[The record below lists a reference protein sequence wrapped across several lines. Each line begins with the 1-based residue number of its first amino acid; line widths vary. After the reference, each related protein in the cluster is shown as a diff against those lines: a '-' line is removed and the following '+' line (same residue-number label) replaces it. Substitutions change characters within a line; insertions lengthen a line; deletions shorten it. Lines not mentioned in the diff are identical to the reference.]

1 MGLRRAV
8 VGGVSWGGLT
18 AAEVAMSAPGRVEA
32 LVLMNTP
39 MDIDG
44 DRPSFGDRMIAF
56 GARWMAGLKIFR
68 DGVARSFFAEGL
80 GANVSVPFKE
90 QAFALA
96 DQLSARAQRAG
107 AVNTLLCGKDGRL
120 YGDNTDGVGLVRDLR
135 SQGIELKN
143 KRILIV
149 GAGGASRGIIGPIA
163 QELPSSLIIT
173 NRTVGKAEELVVTFK
188 ELTNSIAVDIRA
200 WSLSQL
206 EQENLLP
213 FDLVMNASAAGLDR
227 QSPFSELAAKSV
239 FRPNCFA
246 YDLLYGKTTP
256 FIQQALE
263 RGCRVSDGLG
273 MLVFQAQLAFEVWTG
288 QSPNALETLIKVRQ
302 MLLAKPTQQ

>member
-1 MGLRRAV
+1 MSSLSFLTHLEPDLFKGRDIYAVFGNPIAHSQSPQIHEQFARRSNQDLTYVRIQPEPDQFSTMLSAFFQMG
-8 VGGVSWGGLT
+8 G
-18 AAEVAMSAPGRVEA
+18 
-32 LVLMNTP
+32 
-39 MDIDG
+39 
-44 DRPSFGDRMIAF
+44 
-56 GARWMAGLKIFR
+56 K
-68 DGVARSFFAEGL
+68 
-80 GANVSVPFKE
+80 GANITVPFKLE
-90 QAFALA
+90 AYAQCQ
-96 DQLSARAQRAG
+96 QLTPRAKLAG
-107 AVNTLLCGKDGRL
+107 AVNTIWQENGHLV
-120 YGDNTDGVGLVRDLR
+120 GDNTDGVGLVRDLR

-173 NRTVGKAEELVVTFK
+173 NRTVGKAEELVVAFK
-188 ELTNSIAVDIRA
+188 ELTNYIAVDIRA
-200 WSLSQL
+200 WPLSQL

-227 QSPFSELAAKSV
+227 QSPLSELAAKSV

-273 MLVFQAQLAFEVWTG
+273 MLVEQAAEAFVLWRKLNIELLDTRIILA
-288 QSPNALETLIKVRQ
+288 SLRQ
-302 MLLAKPTQQ
+302 V

>member
-1 MGLRRAV
+1 MSPLPFLTHLEPDLFKGRDIYAVFGNPIAHSQSPQIHEQFARRSNQDLTYLRIQPEPDQFFTMLSAFFQMG
-8 VGGVSWGGLT
+8 G
-18 AAEVAMSAPGRVEA
+18 
-32 LVLMNTP
+32 
-39 MDIDG
+39 
-44 DRPSFGDRMIAF
+44 
-56 GARWMAGLKIFR
+56 K
-68 DGVARSFFAEGL
+68 
-80 GANVSVPFKE
+80 GANITVPFKLE
-90 QAFALA
+90 AYTQCQ
-96 DQLSARAQRAG
+96 QLTPRAKLAG
-107 AVNTLLCGKDGRL
+107 AVNTIWQESGQLV
-120 YGDNTDGVGLVRDLR
+120 GDNTDGVGLVRDLR

-173 NRTVGKAEELVVTFK
+173 NRTVGKAEELVVAFK

-200 WSLSQL
+200 WSFSQL

-273 MLVFQAQLAFEVWTG
+273 MLVEQAAEAFVLWRKLNIELLDTRIILA
-288 QSPNALETLIKVRQ
+288 SLRQ
-302 MLLAKPTQQ
+302 V

>member
-1 MGLRRAV
+1 MSSLPFLTHLEPDLFKGRDIYAVFGNPIAHSQSPQIHEQFARRSNQDLSYVRIQPEPDQFSTMLSAFFQMG
-8 VGGVSWGGLT
+8 G
-18 AAEVAMSAPGRVEA
+18 
-32 LVLMNTP
+32 
-39 MDIDG
+39 
-44 DRPSFGDRMIAF
+44 
-56 GARWMAGLKIFR
+56 K
-68 DGVARSFFAEGL
+68 
-80 GANVSVPFKE
+80 GANITGPFKLE
-90 QAFALA
+90 AYAQCQ
-96 DQLSARAQRAG
+96 QLTPRAKLAG
-107 AVNTLLCGKDGRL
+107 AVNTIWQENGHLV
-120 YGDNTDGVGLVRDLR
+120 GDNTDGVGLVRDLR

-173 NRTVGKAEELVVTFK
+173 NRTVGKAEELVVAFK

-273 MLVFQAQLAFEVWTG
+273 MLVEQAAEAFVLWRKLNIELLDTRIILA
-288 QSPNALETLIKVRQ
+288 SLRQ
-302 MLLAKPTQQ
+302 V

>member
-1 MGLRRAV
+1 MSSLPFLTHLEPDLFKGRDIYAVFGNPIAHSQSPQIHEQFARRSNQDLSYVRIQPEPDQFSTMLSAFFQMG
-8 VGGVSWGGLT
+8 G
-18 AAEVAMSAPGRVEA
+18 
-32 LVLMNTP
+32 
-39 MDIDG
+39 
-44 DRPSFGDRMIAF
+44 
-56 GARWMAGLKIFR
+56 K
-68 DGVARSFFAEGL
+68 
-80 GANVSVPFKE
+80 GANITVPFKLE
-90 QAFALA
+90 AYAQCQ
-96 DQLSARAQRAG
+96 QLTPRAKLAG
-107 AVNTLLCGKDGRL
+107 AVNTIWQENGHLV
-120 YGDNTDGVGLVRDLR
+120 GDNTDGVGLVRDLR

-173 NRTVGKAEELVVTFK
+173 NRTVGKAKELVVAFK

-273 MLVFQAQLAFEVWTG
+273 MLVEQAAEAFVLWRKLNIELLDTRIILA
-288 QSPNALETLIKVRQ
+288 SLRQ
-302 MLLAKPTQQ
+302 V

>member
-1 MGLRRAV
+1 MSSLPLLTHLEPDLFKGRDIYAVFGNPIAHSQSPQIHEQFARRSNQDLTYVRIQPEPDQFSTMLSAFFQMG
-8 VGGVSWGGLT
+8 G
-18 AAEVAMSAPGRVEA
+18 
-32 LVLMNTP
+32 
-39 MDIDG
+39 
-44 DRPSFGDRMIAF
+44 
-56 GARWMAGLKIFR
+56 K
-68 DGVARSFFAEGL
+68 
-80 GANVSVPFKE
+80 GANITVPFKLE
-90 QAFALA
+90 AYAQCQ
-96 DQLSARAQRAG
+96 QLTPRAKLAG
-107 AVNTLLCGKDGRL
+107 AVNTIWQENGHLV
-120 YGDNTDGVGLVRDLR
+120 GDNTDGVGLVRDLR

-173 NRTVGKAEELVVTFK
+173 NRTVGKAEELVVAFK

-200 WSLSQL
+200 WPLSQL

-213 FDLVMNASAAGLDR
+213 VDLVMNASASGLDR
-227 QSPFSELAAKSV
+227 QSPLSELAAKSV

-273 MLVFQAQLAFEVWTG
+273 MLVEQAAEAFVLWRKLNIELLDTRIILA
-288 QSPNALETLIKVRQ
+288 SLRQ
-302 MLLAKPTQQ
+302 V

>member
-1 MGLRRAV
+1 MSSLSFLTHLEPDLFKGRDIYAVFGNPIAHSQSPQIHEQFARRSNQDLTYVRIQPEPDQFSTMLSAFFQMG
-8 VGGVSWGGLT
+8 G
-18 AAEVAMSAPGRVEA
+18 
-32 LVLMNTP
+32 
-39 MDIDG
+39 
-44 DRPSFGDRMIAF
+44 
-56 GARWMAGLKIFR
+56 K
-68 DGVARSFFAEGL
+68 
-80 GANVSVPFKE
+80 GANITVPFKLE
-90 QAFALA
+90 AYAQCQ
-96 DQLSARAQRAG
+96 QLTPRAKLAG
-107 AVNTLLCGKDGRL
+107 AVNTIWQENGHLV
-120 YGDNTDGVGLVRDLR
+120 GDNTDGVGLVRDLR

-173 NRTVGKAEELVVTFK
+173 NRTVSKAEELVVAFK
-188 ELTNSIAVDIRA
+188 DLTNSIDVDIKA
-200 WSLSQL
+200 WSLSQF

-246 YDLLYGKTTP
+246 YDLLYGKTAP

-273 MLVFQAQLAFEVWTG
+273 MLVEQAAEAFVLWRKLNIELLDTRIILA
-288 QSPNALETLIKVRQ
+288 SLRQ
-302 MLLAKPTQQ
+302 V

>member
-1 MGLRRAV
+1 MSSLPFLTHLEPDLFKGRDIYAVFGNPIAHSQSPQIHEQFARRSNQDLSYVRIQPEPDQFSTMLSAFFQMG
-8 VGGVSWGGLT
+8 G
-18 AAEVAMSAPGRVEA
+18 
-32 LVLMNTP
+32 
-39 MDIDG
+39 
-44 DRPSFGDRMIAF
+44 
-56 GARWMAGLKIFR
+56 K
-68 DGVARSFFAEGL
+68 
-80 GANVSVPFKE
+80 GANITVPFKLE
-90 QAFALA
+90 AYTQCQ
-96 DQLSARAQRAG
+96 QLTPRAKLAG
-107 AVNTLLCGKDGRL
+107 AVNTIWQESGQLV
-120 YGDNTDGVGLVRDLR
+120 GDNTDGVGLVRDLR

-173 NRTVGKAEELVVTFK
+173 NRTVGKAEELVVAFK

-273 MLVFQAQLAFEVWTG
+273 MLVEQAAEAFVLWRKLNIELLDTRIILA
-288 QSPNALETLIKVRQ
+288 SLRQ
-302 MLLAKPTQQ
+302 V

>member
-1 MGLRRAV
+1 MSSLSFLTHLEPDLFKGRDIYAVFGNPIAHSQSPQIHEQFARRSNQDLTYVRIQPEPDQFSTMLSAFFQMG
-8 VGGVSWGGLT
+8 G
-18 AAEVAMSAPGRVEA
+18 
-32 LVLMNTP
+32 
-39 MDIDG
+39 
-44 DRPSFGDRMIAF
+44 
-56 GARWMAGLKIFR
+56 K
-68 DGVARSFFAEGL
+68 
-80 GANVSVPFKE
+80 GANITVPFKLE
-90 QAFALA
+90 AYTQCQ
-96 DQLSARAQRAG
+96 QLTPRAKLAG
-107 AVNTLLCGKDGRL
+107 AVNTIWQESGQLV
-120 YGDNTDGVGLVRDLR
+120 GDNTDGVGLVRDLR

-173 NRTVGKAEELVVTFK
+173 NRTVGKAEELVVAFK

-273 MLVFQAQLAFEVWTG
+273 MLVEQAAEAFVLWRKLNIELLDTRIILA
-288 QSPNALETLIKVRQ
+288 SLRQ
-302 MLLAKPTQQ
+302 V

>member
-1 MGLRRAV
+1 MSSLPFLTHLEPDLFKGRDIYAVFGNPIAHSQSPQIHEQFARRSNQDLSYVRIQPEPDQFSTMLSAFFQMG
-8 VGGVSWGGLT
+8 G
-18 AAEVAMSAPGRVEA
+18 
-32 LVLMNTP
+32 
-39 MDIDG
+39 
-44 DRPSFGDRMIAF
+44 
-56 GARWMAGLKIFR
+56 K
-68 DGVARSFFAEGL
+68 
-80 GANVSVPFKE
+80 GANITVPFKLE
-90 QAFALA
+90 AYTQCQ
-96 DQLSARAQRAG
+96 QLTPRAKLAG
-107 AVNTLLCGKDGRL
+107 AVNTIWQENGHLV
-120 YGDNTDGVGLVRDLR
+120 GDNTDGVGLVRDLR

-173 NRTVGKAEELVVTFK
+173 NRTVGKAEELVVAFK

-273 MLVFQAQLAFEVWTG
+273 MLVEQAAEAFVLWRKLNIELLDTRIILA
-288 QSPNALETLIKVRQ
+288 SLRQ
-302 MLLAKPTQQ
+302 V

>member
-1 MGLRRAV
+1 MSPLPFLTHLEPDLFKGRDIYAVFGNPIAHSQSPQIHEQFARRSNQDLTYVRIQPEPDQFSTMLSAFFQMG
-8 VGGVSWGGLT
+8 G
-18 AAEVAMSAPGRVEA
+18 
-32 LVLMNTP
+32 
-39 MDIDG
+39 
-44 DRPSFGDRMIAF
+44 
-56 GARWMAGLKIFR
+56 K
-68 DGVARSFFAEGL
+68 
-80 GANVSVPFKE
+80 GANITVPFKLE
-90 QAFALA
+90 AYAQCQ
-96 DQLSARAQRAG
+96 QLTPRAKLAG
-107 AVNTLLCGKDGRL
+107 AVNTIWQENGQLV
-120 YGDNTDGVGLVRDLR
+120 GDNTDGVGLVRDLR

-273 MLVFQAQLAFEVWTG
+273 MLVEQAAEAFVLWRKLNIELLDTRIILA
-288 QSPNALETLIKVRQ
+288 SLRQ
-302 MLLAKPTQQ
+302 V

>member
-1 MGLRRAV
+1 MSSLPFLTHLEPDLFKGRDIYAVFGNPIAHSQSPQIHEQFARRSNQDLTYVRIQPESDQFSTMLSAFFQMG
-8 VGGVSWGGLT
+8 G
-18 AAEVAMSAPGRVEA
+18 
-32 LVLMNTP
+32 
-39 MDIDG
+39 
-44 DRPSFGDRMIAF
+44 
-56 GARWMAGLKIFR
+56 K
-68 DGVARSFFAEGL
+68 
-80 GANVSVPFKE
+80 GANITVPFKLE
-90 QAFALA
+90 AYAQCQ
-96 DQLSARAQRAG
+96 QLTPRAKLAG
-107 AVNTLLCGKDGRL
+107 AVNTIWQENGHLV
-120 YGDNTDGVGLVRDLR
+120 GDNTDGVGLVRDLR

-173 NRTVGKAEELVVTFK
+173 NRTVGKAEELVVAFK

-273 MLVFQAQLAFEVWTG
+273 MLVEQAAEAFVLWRKLNIELLDTRIILA
-288 QSPNALETLIKVRQ
+288 SLRQ
-302 MLLAKPTQQ
+302 V

>member
-1 MGLRRAV
+1 MSSLPFLTHLEPDLFKGRDIYAVFGNPIAHSQSPQIHEQFARRSNQDLTYVRIQPEPDQFSTMLSAFFQMG
-8 VGGVSWGGLT
+8 G
-18 AAEVAMSAPGRVEA
+18 
-32 LVLMNTP
+32 
-39 MDIDG
+39 
-44 DRPSFGDRMIAF
+44 
-56 GARWMAGLKIFR
+56 K
-68 DGVARSFFAEGL
+68 
-80 GANVSVPFKE
+80 GANITVPFKLE
-90 QAFALA
+90 AYAQCQ
-96 DQLSARAQRAG
+96 QLTPRAKLAG
-107 AVNTLLCGKDGRL
+107 AVNTIWQENGHLV
-120 YGDNTDGVGLVRDLR
+120 GDNTDGVGLVRDLR

-173 NRTVGKAEELVVTFK
+173 NRTVGKAEELVVAFK
-188 ELTNSIAVDIRA
+188 ELTNSIAVDIRV

-273 MLVFQAQLAFEVWTG
+273 MLVEQAAEAFVLWRKLNIELLDTRIILA
-288 QSPNALETLIKVRQ
+288 SLRQ
-302 MLLAKPTQQ
+302 V

>member
-1 MGLRRAV
+1 MSSLPFLTHLEPDLFKGRDIYAVFGNPIAHSQSPQIHEQFARRSNQDLTYLRIQPEPDQFFTMLSAFFQMG
-8 VGGVSWGGLT
+8 G
-18 AAEVAMSAPGRVEA
+18 
-32 LVLMNTP
+32 
-39 MDIDG
+39 
-44 DRPSFGDRMIAF
+44 
-56 GARWMAGLKIFR
+56 K
-68 DGVARSFFAEGL
+68 
-80 GANVSVPFKE
+80 GANITVPFKLE
-90 QAFALA
+90 AYAQCQ
-96 DQLSARAQRAG
+96 QLTPRAKLAG
-107 AVNTLLCGKDGRL
+107 AVNTIWQENGHLV
-120 YGDNTDGVGLVRDLR
+120 GDNTDGVGLVRDLR

-173 NRTVGKAEELVVTFK
+173 NRTVGKAEELVVAFK

-200 WSLSQL
+200 RSLSQL

-273 MLVFQAQLAFEVWTG
+273 MLVEQAAEAFVLWRKLNIELLDTRIILA
-288 QSPNALETLIKVRQ
+288 SLRQ
-302 MLLAKPTQQ
+302 V

>member
-1 MGLRRAV
+1 MSPLPFLTHLEPDLFKGRDIYAVFGNPIAHSQSPQIHEQFARRSNQDLTYVRIQPEPDQFSTMLSAFFQMG
-8 VGGVSWGGLT
+8 G
-18 AAEVAMSAPGRVEA
+18 
-32 LVLMNTP
+32 
-39 MDIDG
+39 
-44 DRPSFGDRMIAF
+44 
-56 GARWMAGLKIFR
+56 K
-68 DGVARSFFAEGL
+68 
-80 GANVSVPFKE
+80 GANITVPFKLE
-90 QAFALA
+90 AYTQCQ
-96 DQLSARAQRAG
+96 QLTPRAKLAG
-107 AVNTLLCGKDGRL
+107 AVNTIWQESGQLV
-120 YGDNTDGVGLVRDLR
+120 GDNTDGVGLVRDLR

-173 NRTVGKAEELVVTFK
+173 NRTVGKAEELVVAFK

-227 QSPFSELAAKSV
+227 QSPLSELAAKSV

-263 RGCRVSDGLG
+263 LGCRVSDGLG
-273 MLVFQAQLAFEVWTG
+273 MLVEQAAEAFFLWRKLNIELLDTRIILA
-288 QSPNALETLIKVRQ
+288 SLRQ
-302 MLLAKPTQQ
+302 V

>member
-1 MGLRRAV
+1 MSPLPFLTHLEPDLFKGRDIYAVFGNPIAHSQSPQIHEQFARRSNQDLTYLRIQPEPDQFFTMLSAFFQMG
-8 VGGVSWGGLT
+8 G
-18 AAEVAMSAPGRVEA
+18 
-32 LVLMNTP
+32 
-39 MDIDG
+39 
-44 DRPSFGDRMIAF
+44 
-56 GARWMAGLKIFR
+56 K
-68 DGVARSFFAEGL
+68 
-80 GANVSVPFKE
+80 GANITVPFKLE
-90 QAFALA
+90 AYTQCQ
-96 DQLSARAQRAG
+96 QLTPRAKLAG
-107 AVNTLLCGKDGRL
+107 AVNTIWQESGQLV
-120 YGDNTDGVGLVRDLR
+120 GDNTDGVGLVRDLR

-173 NRTVGKAEELVVTFK
+173 NRTVGKAEELVVAFK

-200 WSLSQL
+200 RSLSQL

-239 FRPNCFA
+239 FRSNCFA

-256 FIQQALE
+256 FIQKALE

-273 MLVFQAQLAFEVWTG
+273 MLVEQAAEAFVLWRKLNIELLDTRIILA
-288 QSPNALETLIKVRQ
+288 SLRQ
-302 MLLAKPTQQ
+302 V

>member
-1 MGLRRAV
+1 MSSLSFLTHLEPDLFKGRDIYAVFGNPIAHSQSPQIHEQFARRSNQDLTYVRIQPEPDQFSTMLSAFFQMG
-8 VGGVSWGGLT
+8 G
-18 AAEVAMSAPGRVEA
+18 
-32 LVLMNTP
+32 
-39 MDIDG
+39 
-44 DRPSFGDRMIAF
+44 
-56 GARWMAGLKIFR
+56 K
-68 DGVARSFFAEGL
+68 
-80 GANVSVPFKE
+80 GANITVPFKLE
-90 QAFALA
+90 AYAQCQ
-96 DQLSARAQRAG
+96 QLTPRAKLAG
-107 AVNTLLCGKDGRL
+107 AVNTIWQDNGQLV
-120 YGDNTDGVGLVRDLR
+120 GDNTDGVGLVRDLC

-173 NRTVGKAEELVVTFK
+173 NRTVGKAEELVVAFK

-227 QSPFSELAAKSV
+227 QSPLSELAAKSV

-273 MLVFQAQLAFEVWTG
+273 MLVEQAAEAFVLWRKLNIELLDTRIILA
-288 QSPNALETLIKVRQ
+288 SLRQ
-302 MLLAKPTQQ
+302 V

>member
-1 MGLRRAV
+1 MSSLPFLTHLEPELFKGRDIYAVFGNPIAHSQSPQIHEQFARRSNQDLTYVRIQPEPDQFSTMLSAFFQMG
-8 VGGVSWGGLT
+8 G
-18 AAEVAMSAPGRVEA
+18 
-32 LVLMNTP
+32 
-39 MDIDG
+39 
-44 DRPSFGDRMIAF
+44 
-56 GARWMAGLKIFR
+56 K
-68 DGVARSFFAEGL
+68 
-80 GANVSVPFKE
+80 GANITVPFKLE
-90 QAFALA
+90 AYAQCQ
-96 DQLSARAQRAG
+96 QLTPRAKLAG
-107 AVNTLLCGKDGRL
+107 AVNTIWQENGHLV
-120 YGDNTDGVGLVRDLR
+120 GDNTDGVGLVRDLR

-173 NRTVGKAEELVVTFK
+173 NRTVGKAKELVVAFK

-273 MLVFQAQLAFEVWTG
+273 MLVEQAAEAFVLWRKLNIELLDTRIILA
-288 QSPNALETLIKVRQ
+288 SLRQ
-302 MLLAKPTQQ
+302 V

>member
-1 MGLRRAV
+1 MTHLEPDLFKGRDIYAVFGNPIAHSQSPQIHEQFARRSNQDLTYLRIQPEPDQFFTMLSAFFQMG
-8 VGGVSWGGLT
+8 G
-18 AAEVAMSAPGRVEA
+18 
-32 LVLMNTP
+32 
-39 MDIDG
+39 
-44 DRPSFGDRMIAF
+44 
-56 GARWMAGLKIFR
+56 K
-68 DGVARSFFAEGL
+68 
-80 GANVSVPFKE
+80 GANITVPFKLE
-90 QAFALA
+90 AYTQCQ
-96 DQLSARAQRAG
+96 QLTPRAKLAG
-107 AVNTLLCGKDGRL
+107 AVNTIWQESGQLV
-120 YGDNTDGVGLVRDLR
+120 GDNTDGVGLVRDLR

-173 NRTVGKAEELVVTFK
+173 NRTVSKAEELVVAFK

-273 MLVFQAQLAFEVWTG
+273 MLVEQAAEAFVLWRKLNIELLDTRIILA
-288 QSPNALETLIKVRQ
+288 SLRQ
-302 MLLAKPTQQ
+302 V

>member
-1 MGLRRAV
+1 MSSLPFLTHLEPDLFKGRDIYAVFGNPIAHSQSPQIHEQFARRSNQDLTYVRIQPEPDQFSTMLSAFFQMG
-8 VGGVSWGGLT
+8 G
-18 AAEVAMSAPGRVEA
+18 
-32 LVLMNTP
+32 
-39 MDIDG
+39 
-44 DRPSFGDRMIAF
+44 
-56 GARWMAGLKIFR
+56 K
-68 DGVARSFFAEGL
+68 
-80 GANVSVPFKE
+80 GANITVPFKLE
-90 QAFALA
+90 AYTQCQ
-96 DQLSARAQRAG
+96 QLTPRAKLAG
-107 AVNTLLCGKDGRL
+107 AVNTIWQESGQLV
-120 YGDNTDGVGLVRDLR
+120 GDNTDGVGLVRDLR

-173 NRTVGKAEELVVTFK
+173 NRTVGKAKELVVAFK

-273 MLVFQAQLAFEVWTG
+273 MLVEQAAEAFVLWRKLNIELLDTRIILA
-288 QSPNALETLIKVRQ
+288 SLRQ
-302 MLLAKPTQQ
+302 V

>member
-1 MGLRRAV
+1 MSSLPFLTHLEPDLFKGRDIYAVFGNPIAHSQSPQIHEQFARRSNQDLSYVRIQPEPDQFSTMLSAFFQMG
-8 VGGVSWGGLT
+8 G
-18 AAEVAMSAPGRVEA
+18 
-32 LVLMNTP
+32 
-39 MDIDG
+39 
-44 DRPSFGDRMIAF
+44 
-56 GARWMAGLKIFR
+56 K
-68 DGVARSFFAEGL
+68 
-80 GANVSVPFKE
+80 GANITVPFKLE
-90 QAFALA
+90 AYAQCQ
-96 DQLSARAQRAG
+96 QLTPRAKLAG
-107 AVNTLLCGKDGRL
+107 AVNTIWQENGHLV
-120 YGDNTDGVGLVRDLR
+120 GDNTDGVGLVRDLR

-173 NRTVGKAEELVVTFK
+173 NRTVGKAKELVVAFK

-273 MLVFQAQLAFEVWTG
+273 MLVEQAAEAFVLWRKLDIELLDTRIILA
-288 QSPNALETLIKVRQ
+288 SLRQ
-302 MLLAKPTQQ
+302 V

>member
-1 MGLRRAV
+1 MSSLPFLTHLEPDLFKGRDIYAVFGNPIAHSQSPQIHEQFARRSNQDLSYVRIQPEPDQFSTMLSAFFQMG
-8 VGGVSWGGLT
+8 G
-18 AAEVAMSAPGRVEA
+18 
-32 LVLMNTP
+32 
-39 MDIDG
+39 
-44 DRPSFGDRMIAF
+44 
-56 GARWMAGLKIFR
+56 K
-68 DGVARSFFAEGL
+68 
-80 GANVSVPFKE
+80 GANITVPFKLE
-90 QAFALA
+90 AYAQCQ
-96 DQLSARAQRAG
+96 QLTPRAKLAG
-107 AVNTLLCGKDGRL
+107 AVNTIWQENGHLV
-120 YGDNTDGVGLVRDLR
+120 GDNTDGVGLVRDLR

-173 NRTVGKAEELVVTFK
+173 NRTVGKAEELVVAFK

-200 WSLSQL
+200 RSLSQL

-273 MLVFQAQLAFEVWTG
+273 MLVEQAAEAFVLWRKLNIELLDTRIILA
-288 QSPNALETLIKVRQ
+288 SLRQ
-302 MLLAKPTQQ
+302 V

>member
-1 MGLRRAV
+1 MSPLPFLTHLEPDLFKGRDIYAVFGNPIAHSQSPQIHEQFARRSNQDLTYLRIQPEPDQFFTMLSAFFQMG
-8 VGGVSWGGLT
+8 G
-18 AAEVAMSAPGRVEA
+18 
-32 LVLMNTP
+32 
-39 MDIDG
+39 
-44 DRPSFGDRMIAF
+44 
-56 GARWMAGLKIFR
+56 K
-68 DGVARSFFAEGL
+68 
-80 GANVSVPFKE
+80 GANITVPFKLE
-90 QAFALA
+90 AYTQCQ
-96 DQLSARAQRAG
+96 QLTPRAKLAG
-107 AVNTLLCGKDGRL
+107 AVNTIWQESGQLV
-120 YGDNTDGVGLVRDLR
+120 GDNTDGVGLVRDLR

-173 NRTVGKAEELVVTFK
+173 NRTVGKAEELVVAFK

-273 MLVFQAQLAFEVWTG
+273 MLVEQAAEAFVLWRKLNIELLDTRIILA
-288 QSPNALETLIKVRQ
+288 SLRQ
-302 MLLAKPTQQ
+302 V

>member
-1 MGLRRAV
+1 MSPLPFLTHLEPDLFKGRDIYAVFGNPIAHSQSPQIHEQFARRSNQDLTYLRIQPEPDQFFTMLSAFFQMG
-8 VGGVSWGGLT
+8 G
-18 AAEVAMSAPGRVEA
+18 
-32 LVLMNTP
+32 
-39 MDIDG
+39 
-44 DRPSFGDRMIAF
+44 
-56 GARWMAGLKIFR
+56 K
-68 DGVARSFFAEGL
+68 
-80 GANVSVPFKE
+80 GANITVPFKLE
-90 QAFALA
+90 AYTQCQ
-96 DQLSARAQRAG
+96 QLTPRAKLAG
-107 AVNTLLCGKDGRL
+107 AVNTIWQESGQLV
-120 YGDNTDGVGLVRDLR
+120 GDNTDGVGLVRDLR

-173 NRTVGKAEELVVTFK
+173 NRTVGKAEELVVAFK

-239 FRPNCFA
+239 FRPKCFA

-256 FIQQALE
+256 FMQQALE

-273 MLVFQAQLAFEVWTG
+273 MLVEQAAEAFFLWRKLNIELLDTRIILA
-288 QSPNALETLIKVRQ
+288 SLRQ
-302 MLLAKPTQQ
+302 V

>member
-1 MGLRRAV
+1 MLSAFFQMG
-8 VGGVSWGGLT
+8 G
-18 AAEVAMSAPGRVEA
+18 
-32 LVLMNTP
+32 
-39 MDIDG
+39 
-44 DRPSFGDRMIAF
+44 
-56 GARWMAGLKIFR
+56 K
-68 DGVARSFFAEGL
+68 
-80 GANVSVPFKE
+80 GANITVPFKLE
-90 QAFALA
+90 AYTQCQ
-96 DQLSARAQRAG
+96 QLTPRAKLAG
-107 AVNTLLCGKDGRL
+107 AVNTIWQENGHLV
-120 YGDNTDGVGLVRDLR
+120 GDNTDGVGLVRDLR

-173 NRTVGKAEELVVTFK
+173 NRTVGKAEELVVAFK

-263 RGCRVSDGLG
+263 LGCRVSDGLG
-273 MLVFQAQLAFEVWTG
+273 MLVEQAAEAFVLWRKLNIELLDTRIILA
-288 QSPNALETLIKVRQ
+288 SLRQ
-302 MLLAKPTQQ
+302 V

>member
-1 MGLRRAV
+1 MSSLPFLTHLEPDLFKGRDIYAVFGNPIAHSQSPQIHEQFARRSNQDLTYVRIQPEPDQFSTMLSAFFQMG
-8 VGGVSWGGLT
+8 G
-18 AAEVAMSAPGRVEA
+18 
-32 LVLMNTP
+32 
-39 MDIDG
+39 
-44 DRPSFGDRMIAF
+44 
-56 GARWMAGLKIFR
+56 K
-68 DGVARSFFAEGL
+68 
-80 GANVSVPFKE
+80 GANITVPFKLE
-90 QAFALA
+90 AYAQCQ
-96 DQLSARAQRAG
+96 QLTPRAKLAG
-107 AVNTLLCGKDGRL
+107 AVNTIWQENGHLV
-120 YGDNTDGVGLVRDLR
+120 GDNTDGVGLVRDLR

-173 NRTVGKAEELVVTFK
+173 NRTVGKAEELVVAFK

-263 RGCRVSDGLG
+263 RGCPVSDGLG
-273 MLVFQAQLAFEVWTG
+273 MLVEQAAEAFVLWRKLNIELLDTRIILA
-288 QSPNALETLIKVRQ
+288 SLRQ
-302 MLLAKPTQQ
+302 V

>member
-1 MGLRRAV
+1 MSPLPFLTHLEPDLFKGRDIYAVFGNPIAHSQSPQIHEQFARRSNQDLTYLRIQPEPDQFFTMLSAFFQMG
-8 VGGVSWGGLT
+8 G
-18 AAEVAMSAPGRVEA
+18 
-32 LVLMNTP
+32 
-39 MDIDG
+39 
-44 DRPSFGDRMIAF
+44 
-56 GARWMAGLKIFR
+56 K
-68 DGVARSFFAEGL
+68 
-80 GANVSVPFKE
+80 GANITVPFKLE
-90 QAFALA
+90 AYTQCQ
-96 DQLSARAQRAG
+96 QLTPRAKLAG
-107 AVNTLLCGKDGRL
+107 AVNTIWQESGQLV
-120 YGDNTDGVGLVRDLR
+120 GDNTDGVGLVRDLR

-173 NRTVGKAEELVVTFK
+173 NRTVGKAKELVVAFK

-273 MLVFQAQLAFEVWTG
+273 MLVEQAAEAFVLWRKLDIELLDTRIILA
-288 QSPNALETLIKVRQ
+288 SLRQ
-302 MLLAKPTQQ
+302 V

>member
-1 MGLRRAV
+1 MSPLPFLTHLEPDLFKGRDIYAVFGNPIAHSQSPQIHEQFARRSNQDLTYLRIQPEPDQFFTMLSAFFQMG
-8 VGGVSWGGLT
+8 G
-18 AAEVAMSAPGRVEA
+18 
-32 LVLMNTP
+32 
-39 MDIDG
+39 
-44 DRPSFGDRMIAF
+44 
-56 GARWMAGLKIFR
+56 K
-68 DGVARSFFAEGL
+68 
-80 GANVSVPFKE
+80 GANITVPFKLE
-90 QAFALA
+90 AYTQCQ
-96 DQLSARAQRAG
+96 QLTPRAKLAG
-107 AVNTLLCGKDGRL
+107 AVNTIWQESGQLV
-120 YGDNTDGVGLVRDLR
+120 GDNTDGVGLVRDLR

-173 NRTVGKAEELVVTFK
+173 NRTVGKAEELVVAFK

-239 FRPNCFA
+239 FRPKCFA

-256 FIQQALE
+256 FMQQALE
-263 RGCRVSDGLG
+263 RSCRVSDGLG
-273 MLVFQAQLAFEVWTG
+273 MLVEQAAEAFVLWRKLNIELLDTRIILA
-288 QSPNALETLIKVRQ
+288 SLRQ
-302 MLLAKPTQQ
+302 V

>member
-1 MGLRRAV
+1 MSPLPFLTHLEPDLFKGRDIYAVFGNPIAHSQSPQIHEQFARRNNQDLTYLRIQPEPDQFFTMLSAFFQMG
-8 VGGVSWGGLT
+8 G
-18 AAEVAMSAPGRVEA
+18 
-32 LVLMNTP
+32 
-39 MDIDG
+39 
-44 DRPSFGDRMIAF
+44 
-56 GARWMAGLKIFR
+56 K
-68 DGVARSFFAEGL
+68 
-80 GANVSVPFKE
+80 GANITVPFKLKAYA
-90 QAFALA
+90 QCQ
-96 DQLSARAQRAG
+96 QLTPRAKLAG
-107 AVNTLLCGKDGRL
+107 AVNTIWQESGQLV
-120 YGDNTDGVGLVRDLR
+120 GDNTDGVGLVRDLR

-163 QELPSSLIIT
+163 QQLPSSLIIT
-173 NRTVGKAEELVVTFK
+173 NRTVGKAEELVVAFK

-239 FRPNCFA
+239 FRPKCFA

-256 FIQQALE
+256 FMQQALE
-263 RGCRVSDGLG
+263 RSCRVSDGLG
-273 MLVFQAQLAFEVWTG
+273 MLVEQAAEAFVLWRKLNIELLDTRIILA
-288 QSPNALETLIKVRQ
+288 SLRQ
-302 MLLAKPTQQ
+302 V

>member
-1 MGLRRAV
+1 MSSLPFLTHLEPDLFKGRDIYAVFGNPIAHSQSPQIHEQFARRSNQDLSYVRIQPEPDQFSTMLSVFFQMG
-8 VGGVSWGGLT
+8 G
-18 AAEVAMSAPGRVEA
+18 
-32 LVLMNTP
+32 
-39 MDIDG
+39 
-44 DRPSFGDRMIAF
+44 
-56 GARWMAGLKIFR
+56 K
-68 DGVARSFFAEGL
+68 
-80 GANVSVPFKE
+80 GANITVPFKLE
-90 QAFALA
+90 AYAQCQ
-96 DQLSARAQRAG
+96 QLTPRAKLAG
-107 AVNTLLCGKDGRL
+107 AVNTIWQENGHLV
-120 YGDNTDGVGLVRDLR
+120 GDNTDGVGLVRDLR

-273 MLVFQAQLAFEVWTG
+273 MLVEQAAEAFVLWRKLNIELLDTRIILA
-288 QSPNALETLIKVRQ
+288 SLRQ
-302 MLLAKPTQQ
+302 V

>member
-1 MGLRRAV
+1 MSSLPFLTHLEPDLFKGRDIYAVFGNPIAHSQSPQIHEQFARRSNQDLSYVRIQPEPDQFSTMLSAFFQMG
-8 VGGVSWGGLT
+8 G
-18 AAEVAMSAPGRVEA
+18 
-32 LVLMNTP
+32 
-39 MDIDG
+39 
-44 DRPSFGDRMIAF
+44 
-56 GARWMAGLKIFR
+56 K
-68 DGVARSFFAEGL
+68 
-80 GANVSVPFKE
+80 GANITVPFKLE
-90 QAFALA
+90 AYAQCQ
-96 DQLSARAQRAG
+96 QLTPRAKLAG
-107 AVNTLLCGKDGRL
+107 AVNTIWQENGHLV
-120 YGDNTDGVGLVRDLR
+120 GDNTDGVGLVRDLR

-173 NRTVGKAEELVVTFK
+173 TRTVGKAEELVVAFK

-273 MLVFQAQLAFEVWTG
+273 MLVEQAAEAFVLWRKLNIELLDTRIILA
-288 QSPNALETLIKVRQ
+288 SLRQ
-302 MLLAKPTQQ
+302 V

>member
-1 MGLRRAV
+1 MSSLSFLTHLEPDLFKGRDIYAVFGNPIAHSQSPQIHEQFARRSNQDLTYLSIQPEPDQFFTMLSAFFQMG
-8 VGGVSWGGLT
+8 G
-18 AAEVAMSAPGRVEA
+18 
-32 LVLMNTP
+32 
-39 MDIDG
+39 
-44 DRPSFGDRMIAF
+44 
-56 GARWMAGLKIFR
+56 K
-68 DGVARSFFAEGL
+68 
-80 GANVSVPFKE
+80 GANITVPFKLE
-90 QAFALA
+90 AYTQCQ
-96 DQLSARAQRAG
+96 QLTPRAKLAG
-107 AVNTLLCGKDGRL
+107 AVNTIWQENGHLV
-120 YGDNTDGVGLVRDLR
+120 GDNTDGVGLVRDLR

-173 NRTVGKAEELVVTFK
+173 NRTVGKAEELVVAFK

-263 RGCRVSDGLG
+263 LGCRVSDGLG
-273 MLVFQAQLAFEVWTG
+273 MLVEQAAEAFVLWRKLNIELLDTRIILA
-288 QSPNALETLIKVRQ
+288 SLRQ
-302 MLLAKPTQQ
+302 V

>member
-1 MGLRRAV
+1 MSSLPFLTHLEPDLFKGRDIYAVFGNPIAHSQSPQIHEQFARRSNQDLSYVRIQPEPDQFSTMLPAFFQMG
-8 VGGVSWGGLT
+8 G
-18 AAEVAMSAPGRVEA
+18 
-32 LVLMNTP
+32 
-39 MDIDG
+39 
-44 DRPSFGDRMIAF
+44 
-56 GARWMAGLKIFR
+56 K
-68 DGVARSFFAEGL
+68 
-80 GANVSVPFKE
+80 GANITVPFKLE
-90 QAFALA
+90 AYAQCQ
-96 DQLSARAQRAG
+96 QLTPRAKLAG
-107 AVNTLLCGKDGRL
+107 AVNTIWQENGHLV
-120 YGDNTDGVGLVRDLR
+120 GDNTDGVGLVRDLR

-173 NRTVGKAEELVVTFK
+173 NRTVGKAEELVVAFK

-273 MLVFQAQLAFEVWTG
+273 MLVEQAAEAFVLWRKLNIELLDTRIILA
-288 QSPNALETLIKVRQ
+288 SLRQ
-302 MLLAKPTQQ
+302 V

>member
-1 MGLRRAV
+1 MSSLPFLTHLEPDLFKGRDIYAVFGNPIAHSQSPQIHEQFARRSNQDLSYVRIQPEPDQFSTMLSAFFQMG
-8 VGGVSWGGLT
+8 G
-18 AAEVAMSAPGRVEA
+18 
-32 LVLMNTP
+32 
-39 MDIDG
+39 
-44 DRPSFGDRMIAF
+44 
-56 GARWMAGLKIFR
+56 K
-68 DGVARSFFAEGL
+68 
-80 GANVSVPFKE
+80 GANITVPFKLE
-90 QAFALA
+90 AYAQCQ
-96 DQLSARAQRAG
+96 QLTPRAKLAG
-107 AVNTLLCGKDGRL
+107 AVNTIWQENGHLV
-120 YGDNTDGVGLVRDLR
+120 GDNTDGVGLVRDLR

-173 NRTVGKAEELVVTFK
+173 NRTVGKAEELVVAFK

-200 WSLSQL
+200 RSLSQL

-227 QSPFSELAAKSV
+227 QSPLSELAAKSV

-273 MLVFQAQLAFEVWTG
+273 MLVEQAAEAFVLWRKLNIELLDTRIILA
-288 QSPNALETLIKVRQ
+288 SLRQ
-302 MLLAKPTQQ
+302 V

>member
-1 MGLRRAV
+1 MSPLPFLTHLEPDLFKGRDIYAVFGNPIAHSQSPQIHEQFARRSNQDLTYLRIQPEPDQFFTMLSAFFQMG
-8 VGGVSWGGLT
+8 G
-18 AAEVAMSAPGRVEA
+18 
-32 LVLMNTP
+32 
-39 MDIDG
+39 
-44 DRPSFGDRMIAF
+44 
-56 GARWMAGLKIFR
+56 K
-68 DGVARSFFAEGL
+68 
-80 GANVSVPFKE
+80 GANITVPFKLE
-90 QAFALA
+90 AYTQCQ
-96 DQLSARAQRAG
+96 QLTPRAKLAG
-107 AVNTLLCGKDGRL
+107 AVNTIWQESGQLV
-120 YGDNTDGVGLVRDLR
+120 GDNTDGVGLVRDLR

-273 MLVFQAQLAFEVWTG
+273 MLVEQAAEAFVLWRKLNIELLDTRIILA
-288 QSPNALETLIKVRQ
+288 SLRQ
-302 MLLAKPTQQ
+302 V